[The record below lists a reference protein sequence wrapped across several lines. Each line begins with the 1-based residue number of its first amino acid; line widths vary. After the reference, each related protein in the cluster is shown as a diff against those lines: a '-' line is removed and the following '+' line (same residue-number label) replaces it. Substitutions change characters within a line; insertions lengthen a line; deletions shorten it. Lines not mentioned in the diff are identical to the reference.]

1 MIDTGTNLSI
11 SNSRIL
17 RALGCE
23 IHKSSPPIIITFGND
38 TQSTSYTHAKLGG
51 WIGDIHC
58 VEDSTETLI
67 SIDSL
72 ERQKYVIVIE
82 NLVMYIIS
90 PLGETVMKITRC
102 PSTQMYYADLS
113 ISPLLLT
120 PTSPQVTY
128 ATNPLSIVATVH
140 GARKLGPLNK
150 ITIAKVMWL
159 HSRMNH
165 PSRSVMAG
173 ALRNN
178 AWIGIDDLSASDIE
192 RVLGKLDCIFCSQ
205 TKLNRLPVNFGS
217 GIRPPFVGHTVSVD
231 YKPCAPKGVG
241 GYIGFY
247 VFSCC
252 LTLYLHVFL
261 VKTHNATGLT
271 SATEQD

>member
-1 MIDTGTNLSI
+1 MIDTGTNLNI

-17 RALGCE
+17 KALGYKLY
-23 IHKSSPPIIITFGND
+23 KSSPPITITFGND
-38 TQSTSYTHAKLGG
+38 TKSTSYTHAKLGG

-58 VEDSTETLI
+58 VEESTESLI
-67 SIDSL
+67 SIDNL
-72 ERQKYVIVIE
+72 EMLKYIIVIE

-90 PLGETVMKITRC
+90 PLGETVMKIKRC
-102 PSTQMYYADLS
+102 PSTHMYYADLS
-113 ISPLLLT
+113 IPPLLLT
-120 PTSPQVTY
+120 STTTKVPHT
-128 ATNPLSIVATVH
+128 TNSLPIVATVH

-150 ITIAKVMWL
+150 ITIAKVLWL

-178 AWIGIDDLSASDIE
+178 AWIGIEDLTASDIE
-192 RVLGKLDCIFCSQ
+192 RVLGKIDCIFCSQ
-205 TKLNRLPVNFGS
+205 TKLNRLPVNLGS
-217 GIRPPFVGHTVSVD
+217 GIRPPGVGHTVSVD
-231 YKPCAPKGVG
+231 FKPCAPKGVG

-247 VFSCC
+247 LFSCC

-261 VKTHNATGLT
+261 V
-271 SATEQD
+271 S